1 MSRRVFLWL
10 PKRLYSNRRRRF
22 VWRWLRSVLIY
33 DRKDEPSQMRNGA
46 GEEFA

>member
-10 PKRLYSNRRRRF
+10 PRRLYSRRHERM

-33 DRKDEPSQMRNGA
+33 DQEIARHG
-46 GEEFA
+46 